1 MHPTFETNDT
11 FTGVSELYRQALRI
25 RKFEECVSRLLA
37 DGTLGG
43 TTHLC
48 IGQEAVPVGVSSRLW
63 PHDQVVSNHRGH
75 GHLLA
80 KGGAA
85 APFLAELAGK
95 ETGYCRGKGGS
106 QHIAAP
112 DIGFM
117 GSNGITAGGI
127 PIAVGLAL
135 AAKTKKDDT
144 CVVVYLGDGACST
157 GNFHES
163 LNLAALWRLPIV
175 FVCENNL
182 YAMSNPIEASLAT
195 DSPSDWAKRYR
206 GMNTG
211 QADGQ
216 DAEDVAKEFGKLA
229 TRARLGEPG
238 FLTCNTYRFC
248 GHSRSDPRNY
258 RHRDEEK
265 RWKKRCPIAILRA
278 KVVVEENEEQAL
290 RIETL
295 VDKEIQIA
303 ETFALSSPT
312 ASSTVAT
319 SGAVLPCGEEPE
331 NPHSERRAPQTP
343 HKKWTM
349 RQAIAETISGAIKSD
364 QRVVFMGEDIG
375 TYGGAFGVSRGMLET
390 FDKGRVIQTPIAENS
405 FVGATVGAAMG
416 GLRPI
421 VEIMFADF
429 TTCCM
434 DALVNHAAKIRYM
447 YDGLLHVPMVL
458 RAPMGRRFGYGATH
472 SQSPEAFFLHVPG
485 LKVVAPSSAN
495 AAAALLEAA
504 IKDPDPVLFFE
515 HKLLYDQ
522 EEVSDWQHPAV
533 LGKARR
539 ITRGQDITIISYAHG
554 ILLVK
559 KAAQFLAHAGI
570 GAEVIDLQ
578 TLAPLDKAT
587 CIQSV
592 AKTGRL
598 LLVSEDTDRGGVAS
612 IVEADLSA
620 HIFNY
625 LQAPITRISAPDVP
639 IPAGRELEEA
649 ASIHAKDIFEVA
661 KHLVEAY

>member
-1 MHPTFETNDT
+1 MHPTFETKDT
-11 FTGVSELYRQALRI
+11 FTGISELYRQALRI

-48 IGQEAVPVGVSSRLW
+48 IGQEAVPVGVSSRLR

-80 KGGAA
+80 KGGEA

-95 ETGYCRGKGGS
+95 EAGYCRGKGGS

-135 AAKTKKDDT
+135 AAKTKKNDT

-182 YAMSNPIEASLAT
+182 YAMSNPIEESLAT

-206 GMNTG
+206 GMNTS

-216 DAEDVAKEFGKLA
+216 DAEAVAEEFGKLA
-229 TRARLGEPG
+229 TLARLGEPG

-248 GHSRSDPRNY
+248 GHSRSDPKSY

-265 RWKKRCPIAILRA
+265 SWKKRCPIAILRA
-278 KVVVEENEEQAL
+278 KVMAEKDEEQAL
-290 RIETL
+290 RIEAL
-295 VDKEIQIA
+295 VEKEIQFA
-303 ETFALSSPT
+303 ETFALNSPA
-312 ASSTVAT
+312 ASSVVAT
-319 SGAVLPCGEEPE
+319 SGAVLTCDEEQETHHPE
-331 NPHSERRAPQTP
+331 DTASQAPQ
-343 HKKWTM
+343 KKWTM
-349 RQAIAETISGAIKSD
+349 RQAIAETISDAIESD
-364 QRVVFMGEDIG
+364 QRVLFMGEDIG
-375 TYGGAFGVSRGMLET
+375 TYGGAFGVSRGMLDR
-390 FDKGRVIQTPIAENS
+390 FGKDRILQTPISENG
-405 FVGATVGAAMG
+405 FVGAAVGAAMG
-416 GLRPI
+416 GLRPL

-495 AAAALLEAA
+495 AAAALLQAA

-522 EEVSDWQHPAV
+522 EEFVDPRYPAV

-539 ITRGQDITIISYAHG
+539 IKRGQDITIISYAHG
-554 ILLVK
+554 IPLTM
-559 KAAQFLAHAGI
+559 KAAQSLANAGI
-570 GAEVIDLQ
+570 EAEVIDLQ

-592 AKTGRL
+592 GKTGRL

-620 HIFNY
+620 HIFSY
-625 LQAPITRISAPDVP
+625 LRAPITRIAAADVP

-649 ASIHAKDIFEVA
+649 VSIHAQDIFEAA